1 MSENPFV
8 NQLGD
13 ALEQAFAAGE
23 TRKPRAGRRVWWR
36 RPAVIVAFAVVLLGC
51 GAAVAKTLL
60 NSTTLAL
67 NGVQCVEGTTLDD
80 PLTDSPKP
88 DYTKSPEQ
96 LCSKA
101 LGLPASKLIACARAR
116 DGYVFVFHAVGA
128 RQCRR
133 LGLERLP
140 ASYPAAKQRVLRL
153 ELALTALAA
162 SKYCLSPAQFTAG
175 ATRILHR
182 QGWRGWH
189 VFAGNTPKDE
199 VGLIG
204 GGYCAVLDGSAYPNF
219 HPDVSMDI
227 DQQSKTVSYSL
238 GPPPEL
244 TKLVGTLA
252 VAIERRTAS
261 RCFSRKGLESSVAG
275 LLASHQLGAAF
286 ANRAQTPGESLDQ
299 GPTLGLGGQARY
311 ERGCPVVMLV
321 RTAAGNLHV
330 ADVLVN
336 QRGAPAM
343 PDHGLPPQ
351 SAFRTYAP

>member
-13 ALEQAFAAGE
+13 ALEQAFVAGE
-23 TRKPRAGRRVWWR
+23 APKTQAVRRVWWR
-36 RPAVIVAFAVVLLGC
+36 RPAVILAFAVVLLGC

-60 NSTTLAL
+60 DSTTLAL
-67 NGVQCVEGTTLDD
+67 NGVQCVEGTSLDD
-80 PLTDSPKP
+80 PVTDPPKP

-96 LCSKA
+96 LCSKG

-116 DGYVFVFHAVGA
+116 DGYVFVFHAAGT
-128 RQCRR
+128 RQCAR

-140 ASYPAAKQRVLRL
+140 ASYPAAQRRVLRL
-153 ELALTALAA
+153 ELAIRALAA
-162 SKYCLSPAQFTAG
+162 SEYCLSPARFTAG

-182 QGWRGWH
+182 QGWKGWH

-199 VGLIG
+199 VGRIG
-204 GGYCAVLDGSAYPNF
+204 GGYCAVLDGAAYPNF
-219 HPDVSMDI
+219 RPDVSMDI

-238 GPPPEL
+238 GPPPAL

-261 RCFSRKGLESSVAG
+261 RCFSRGGLETSVAR
-275 LLASHQLGAAF
+275 LLASHHLGAAF
-286 ANRAQTPGESLDQ
+286 AYRAQQPGESLDE

-321 RTAAGNLHV
+321 RTAAGNLHLV
-330 ADVLVN
+330 DVLVN
-336 QRGAPAM
+336 QRDAPAM

-351 SAFRTYAP
+351 SAFRRRP